1 MDIAKKMTPNLQS
14 EIMASVD
21 ENLPNI
27 GTDVN
32 SLDSQ
37 CLDGIT
43 WLKLIYSSRAMKWL
57 SIVARFVYVRLYE

>member
-1 MDIAKKMTPNLQS
+1 MDIVKKMTPKLQS

-43 WLKLIYSSRAMKWL
+43 
-57 SIVARFVYVRLYE
+57 